1 MLAMFLP
8 FMVTV
13 SILLVLLVTN
23 RLLPIIER
31 YGDVYSVKVC
41 IPYYY
46 YVYIRYAIQILNLRS
61 I

>member
-8 FMVTV
+8 SMVTV

-23 RLLPIIER
+23 LILPIIER

-41 IPYYY
+41 IHLT
-46 YVYIRYAIQILNLRS
+46 IIMCILGMLFRF
-61 I
+61 